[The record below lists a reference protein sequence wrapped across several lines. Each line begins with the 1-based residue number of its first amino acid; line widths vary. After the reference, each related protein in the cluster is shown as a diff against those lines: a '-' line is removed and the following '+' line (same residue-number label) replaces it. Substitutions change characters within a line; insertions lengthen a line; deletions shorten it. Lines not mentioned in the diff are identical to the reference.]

1 MSSPPPERTVDAD
14 ALRGLLAH
22 RDPALLSAVLDA
34 AHVAHDGVQEGSEA
48 LSERLVAALWWRT
61 HTPAGHLVAP
71 DDLGALVDRVA
82 DRAGVEVGDGDTWLR
97 LASLT
102 DALVPGNR
110 PVSLDALDPETVRR
124 LRRSAWGQVLG
135 WTGVGAS
142 AASRWA
148 AVRTLGLLQGP
159 IFQMLRLLPTVG
171 PVLVKAKG
179 AAGAVAAVSG
189 PVGIALALASLNASL
204 GARYDRALPLLVG
217 VGLVLRNPVV
227 VR

>member
-1 MSSPPPERTVDAD
+1 M
-14 ALRGLLAH
+14 
-22 RDPALLSAVLDA
+22 
-34 AHVAHDGVQEGSEA
+34 
-48 LSERLVAALWWRT
+48 
-61 HTPAGHLVAP
+61 
-71 DDLGALVDRVA
+71 
-82 DRAGVEVGDGDTWLR
+82 GDGDTWLR

-102 DALVPGNR
+102 DALVPGDR